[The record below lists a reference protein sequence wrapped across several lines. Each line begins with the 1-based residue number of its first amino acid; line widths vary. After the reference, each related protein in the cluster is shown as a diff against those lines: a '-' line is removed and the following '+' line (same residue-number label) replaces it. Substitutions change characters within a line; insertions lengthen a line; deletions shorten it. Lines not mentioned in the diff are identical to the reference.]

1 MIMARAGILFGL
13 AAVAAFVGSLLLG
26 NLLSIVAF
34 ILAFGSMIALG
45 WGAGRTAAKVTGAGP
60 GQGVGRGAGAGAIS
74 GGIQLIGLT
83 VALLLLANIPAVRS
97 QIDLALQQAAQ
108 QDPNVAGSGLTGGAV
123 SNVLGIT
130 SGLLCGG
137 INFVLM
143 LIGGLI
149 GGAMWK
155 GTPDRGEYVAASGSG
170 SVGGGFGTTNSPYDT
185 TGTTGTA
192 STYDTTGTTGT
203 GFGTTGTTG
212 TTGTAST
219 YDTSTTTGTEY
230 GATGT
235 GYGTTGT
242 TGDQGDAEG
251 GVRVY
256 DTDDRNR
263 S

>member
-1 MIMARAGILFGL
+1 MARAGILFGL
-13 AAVAAFVGSLLLG
+13 AAVVAFIGSLLLG
-26 NLLSIVAF
+26 NLLSILAL

-60 GQGVGRGAGAGAIS
+60 GQGVGRGAGAGAIA
-74 GGIQLIGLT
+74 GLIQLIGLT
-83 VALLLLANIPAVRS
+83 IALLLLANIPAVRS

-123 SNVLGIT
+123 SNILGVT
-130 SGLLCGG
+130 GGLLCGG

-155 GTPDRGEYVAASGSG
+155 GTPDRGEYVAAGRGPSGG
-170 SVGGGFGTTNSPYDT
+170 AGFGTTNSPYDT
-185 TGTTGTA
+185 AGTTGG
-192 STYDTTGTTGT
+192 TYGQSGATVYNEPGT
-203 GFGTTGTTG
+203 
-212 TTGTAST
+212 
-219 YDTSTTTGTEY
+219 
-230 GATGT
+230 TGT

-242 TGDQGDAEG
+242 TGTTGTGYGTTGTTGTTGDQGDADG